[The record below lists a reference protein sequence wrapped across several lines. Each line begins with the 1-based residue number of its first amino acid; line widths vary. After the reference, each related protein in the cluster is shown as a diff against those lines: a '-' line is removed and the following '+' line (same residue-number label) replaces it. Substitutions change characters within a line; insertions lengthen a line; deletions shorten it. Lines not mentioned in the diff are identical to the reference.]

1 MKQQVLVRFE
11 PAGEIE
17 PMTSELRG
25 NVQNME
31 PPPPPWSDIFGRL
44 KVAGLNHNHFYS
56 VSLNEVIRVL
66 QLVLKNLTQPHF
78 KEDFSS

>member
-25 NVQNME
+25 NIQTLA
-31 PPPPPWSDIFGRL
+31 PPPPRSDIF
-44 KVAGLNHNHFYS
+44 VAGLNYNDFYS

-66 QLVLKNLTQPHF
+66 QLVLKNLAQPYF